1 MLRIID
7 VSETPARLSVRLD
20 NLCIGVNQQ
29 ETRIRLDELAAV
41 VISHPQVSFTHA
53 ALSGLADANVAFV
66 ACDSRRMPVGM
77 LLPLH
82 PHGTQTQ
89 SFAEQAKLSKPT
101 CKQLWKQIIIAKIA
115 SQAALLDSLGV
126 MAEDLLDM
134 SRHVR
139 SGDPEN
145 LEAQAAKIH
154 FGRLF
159 GYSFRRQFNALDQ
172 NRHLNYGYAVLR
184 GIVTRAICGAGLHP
198 SLGIHHH
205 HRNNPFALADD
216 LIEPFRPLV
225 DRAVYLWEKDHDPR
239 DEFDREAKRHLIEA
253 LLCRIE
259 LESEQR
265 TLFDVVARMAC
276 SLAAVARGQRKR
288 MILPKPKAIIAAVR
302 EEE

>member
-1 MLRIID
+1 MKGVCRMLRIID

-145 LEAQAAKIH
+145 
-154 FGRLF
+154 
-159 GYSFRRQFNALDQ
+159 
-172 NRHLNYGYAVLR
+172 
-184 GIVTRAICGAGLHP
+184 TR
-198 SLGIHHH
+198 S
-205 HRNNPFALADD
+205 
-216 LIEPFRPLV
+216 V
-225 DRAVYLWEKDHDPR
+225 WE
-239 DEFDREAKRHLIEA
+239 
-253 LLCRIE
+253 
-259 LESEQR
+259 
-265 TLFDVVARMAC
+265 T
-276 SLAAVARGQRKR
+276 
-288 MILPKPKAIIAAVR
+288 
-302 EEE
+302 